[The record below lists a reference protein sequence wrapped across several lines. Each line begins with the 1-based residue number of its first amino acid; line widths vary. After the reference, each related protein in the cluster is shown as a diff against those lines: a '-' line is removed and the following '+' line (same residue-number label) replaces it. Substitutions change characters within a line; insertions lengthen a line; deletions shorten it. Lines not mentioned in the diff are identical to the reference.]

1 MKAWLVVIGTLIVA
15 SVASLVVGPV
25 GLDHEHFRWVIVQL
39 RLPRLVLA
47 LSAGASLAACGML
60 MQSLL
65 RNPLASPYTLGLGSA
80 SALGAAVGLLFLPDL
95 PPRHGLLWLAAL
107 PGLLL
112 AYRFMAYGR
121 IASLLTLLTALAGGY
136 FLWLQGLSE
145 PTGLGALLAAVAVAV
160 ILESLDRSGRV
171 PGDGLLLAGVA
182 LGLSCG
188 AGVMLLHYLVDQ
200 STSAS
205 MLRWTMGSL
214 AVVGSD
220 KAVLMGTI
228 VAASLPLFFLIVP
241 GLNHLLLG
249 EAIAASRGLDVAR
262 FRRDILLLTALWT
275 GLVVALVGPLGF
287 VGILA
292 PHGARLLCG
301 EDQRRMGPLALC
313 LGAALLAAC
322 DALGR
327 GVLGTMELPVGVVT
341 ALLGGPCF
349 LVLLLRRRS

>member
-1 MKAWLVVIGTLIVA
+1 MKAWVIVLAVLLFA
-15 SVASLVVGPV
+15 SAAALLVGPV
-25 GLDHEHFRWVIVQL
+25 SLEHEHAAWVVLQL
-39 RLPRLVLA
+39 RLPRLLLA
-47 LSAGASLAACGML
+47 LSAGASLAACGMV

-80 SALGAAVGLLFLPDL
+80 SALGAALGLLILPVL
-95 PPRHGLLWLAAL
+95 PSRHGLLWLAVV

-112 AYRFMAYGR
+112 AYRFWSYGR
-121 IASLLTLLTALAGGY
+121 LASSLTLIASLLGSYA
-136 FLWLQGLSE
+136 LWLQGLIE
-145 PTGLGALLAAVAVAV
+145 PTGLGALIGACTVAL
-160 ILESLDRSGRV
+160 ILEALDRSGQV

-182 LGLSCG
+182 MGLSCG

-214 AVVGSD
+214 AVVGAD
-220 KAVLMGTI
+220 KALLMGG
-228 VAASLPLFFLIVP
+228 VLLASLPLFLVALP
-241 GLNHLLLG
+241 GLNHLQLG
-249 EAIAASRGLDVAR
+249 EAIAASRGVDVSR
-262 FRRDILLLTALWT
+262 FRRDLLFFTALWT

-287 VGILA
+287 IGILA

-301 EDQRRMGPLALC
+301 EDQRRTGPLALL

-327 GVLGTMELPVGVVT
+327 GLLGNMELPVGVVT

-349 LVLLLRRRS
+349 LFLLLRRRR